1 MKKIIVSIDYS
12 GSNYAACA
20 GDASIGGSILA
31 TGATLTEVRA
41 NWDEAF
47 KFHVQGLEPAL
58 DYDAAALSAISDGY
72 QVEYSLTAAA
82 LLRHCTDGK
91 TTLTA
96 IGKASGIN
104 MRQLSAYVQNR
115 KKPRPAQ
122 YKRIVAG
129 IQSIAKELSTCCCT

>member
-1 MKKIIVSIDYS
+1 MKNKVIIEVDWCK
-12 GSNYAACA
+12 NYGACPQNTAVCCCVTAHTLEDLKRDMEESLRWHIQSMKQDGDDVPHEFA
-20 GDASIGGSILA
+20 GEYEL
-31 TGATLTEVRA
+31 
-41 NWDEAF
+41 
-47 KFHVQGLEPAL
+47 
-58 DYDAAALSAISDGY
+58 
-72 QVEYSLTAAA
+72 EYSLTAAA

-129 IQSIAKELSTCCCT
+129 IKSIAKELSSCCCT